1 MIQMQLVH
9 KSYTSVCVVKRG
21 MTMCRILAL
30 ISLMIAL
37 FSSTVFAKP
46 MDIMAVGVDKDGNEN
61 MAIERMCMA
70 AAGHS
75 LAFIIPPSQDPNS
88 DFVRLIKSHYKEVTS
103 NPQIKNKKNGPP
115 LVVTGYVTVD
125 FDRLKSIVRTEIKGV
140 QNDNTDAAACFLIRV
155 KGIDNPQQLRH
166 AYGDI
171 IQTYSAVFENLGFK
185 VKAGEEVTPEVLK
198 ASSEES
204 FDDYC
209 RRVSEAAKEDVE
221 ITYAIVGE
229 ISVEKMAESPAGIT
243 WGSSAHLQARDF
255 TTGGDKIIFDF
266 GDDYKLK
273 GRGELIGFF
282 AMRKAAM
289 NSSRALA
296 ELKKLTQN

>member
-1 MIQMQLVH
+1 M
-9 KSYTSVCVVKRG
+9 R
-21 MTMCRILAL
+21 RILVL
-30 ISLMIAL
+30 ISFGMIL
-37 FSSTVFAKP
+37 LSGMVFAKP
-46 MDIMAVGVDKDGNEN
+46 MDIMAVGFDKDGNEN
-61 MAIERMCMA
+61 MAVERMCMA

-75 LAFIIPPSQDPNS
+75 LAFIIPPSQEPGS

-115 LVVTGYVTVD
+115 MVITGYVTVD

-140 QNDNTDAAACFLIRV
+140 QNDNTDAEACFLIRV

-185 VKAGEEVTPEVLK
+185 VKAGEEVTPEVLRMPVG
-198 ASSEES
+198 ES
-204 FDDYC
+204 FEDYC
-209 RRVSEAAKEDVE
+209 RRVSEAAKEDVG

-229 ISVEKMAESPAGIT
+229 ISVEKLAESPAGIT

-255 TTGGDKIIFDF
+255 TAGDDKVIFDF

-273 GRGELIGFF
+273 GKGEMVGFF

-296 ELKKLTQN
+296 EHTLAYWKSMQR